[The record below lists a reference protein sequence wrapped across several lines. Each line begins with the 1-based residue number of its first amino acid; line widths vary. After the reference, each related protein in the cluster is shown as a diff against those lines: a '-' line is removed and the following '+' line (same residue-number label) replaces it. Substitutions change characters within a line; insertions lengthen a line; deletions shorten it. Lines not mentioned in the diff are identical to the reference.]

1 MNSINTLTL
10 SIIESAVKPI
20 SPNIKLHK
28 SYEVLY
34 VTDKKPNAV
43 VRDILVLGSSYP
55 TDETL
60 AYVPCKEY
68 EFDFWNEYEGFL
80 QDNPQLKV
88 ESLDYSKIRGGD
100 YVADLENMIL
110 YKYESIPVA
119 YEERFVLEGRK
130 IVSKPKK
137 HYFSNN

>member
-1 MNSINTLTL
+1 MNNNT
-10 SIIESAVKPI
+10 SMIIESAVKPL

-28 SYEVLY
+28 SYKVLY
-34 VTDKKPNAV
+34 VTDKKPSAV
-43 VRDILVLGSSYP
+43 VRDTLVLSSPCP
-55 TDETL
+55 TDGTL
-60 AYVPCKEY
+60 AYIPHKEY

-88 ESLDYSKIRGGD
+88 ESLDYSKIHGGD

-110 YKYESIPVA
+110 YQYESIPVA

-137 HYFSNN
+137 NYFSNN